1 MAQYSLAETGGTDIV
16 TTFRFFIHIA
26 ADAANSALGLT
37 EDVTGYIQ
45 SCDLPVAPGSPITW
59 HLPGG
64 MQNYQAGKRTVRPIS
79 MTFVVPSSAASGSIY
94 TLLEKW
100 SKATYDL
107 DRGTNIGKA
116 RYCTNGIYIKIKGE
130 DNSDKYIFRLLRAQ
144 VTECSYG
151 TVASES
157 NDLIKVNCTFQY
169 DNYEVRD
176 GNGIELKSR

>member
-1 MAQYSLAETGGTDIV
+1 MAQYTLAQTGGTDIV

-26 ADAANSALGLT
+26 ADTANAALGLT

-116 RYCTNGIYIKIKGE
+116 KYCTNGIYIKIKGE

-144 VTECSYG
+144 VTDCSYG

-157 NDLIKVNCTFQY
+157 NDLIRVSANFIY
-169 DNYEVRD
+169 DRYEVLD
-176 GNGIELKSR
+176 GNGVRLRAK